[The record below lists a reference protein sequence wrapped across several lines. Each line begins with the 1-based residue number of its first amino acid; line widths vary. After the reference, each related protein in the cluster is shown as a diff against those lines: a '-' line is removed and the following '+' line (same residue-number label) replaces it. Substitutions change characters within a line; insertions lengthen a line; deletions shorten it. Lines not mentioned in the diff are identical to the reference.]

1 MGIVGFSMGA
11 FAGTLIWLF
20 ATRWTVACQ
29 APLPM
34 GFSRQEYWSGFLWPP
49 LGTFPT
55 QGLNLGLLHFR
66 KIFFF
71 FLTIWATREAHL
83 QVKHKFKKET
93 ACVRS
98 SIATSYFCV
107 QENPVGGYASVNDRQ
122 WWACRPWTG
131 SPLCTEAWPP
141 SQRSAVSK
149 EPRVE
154 PGQLPA
160 ASTRVRLWS
169 R

>member
-11 FAGTLIWLF
+11 FGGTLIWLF
-20 ATRWTVACQ
+20 ATPWTVACQ

-66 KIFFF
+66 QIFYF
-71 FLTIWATREAHL
+71 FLPSELPGKPISKWNTSL
-83 QVKHKFKKET
+83 KKKLPVWEVPLKCLT
-93 ACVRS
+93 FVSRK
-98 SIATSYFCV
+98 
-107 QENPVGGYASVNDRQ
+107 NPVGGYASVNDRRRR
-122 WWACRPWTG
+122 ACRPWTG

-141 SQRSAVSK
+141 SRRSVVSK
-149 EPRVE
+149 EPRAE
-154 PGQLPA
+154 AGQLPA